1 MSSKLSPPTR
11 KGYLNWWQSLLL
23 AVGSTILGVVAS
35 YFAMSGSG
43 ASGMTPGPSWI
54 MDLFK
59 FAPHALMLFG
69 LLADTF
75 TYNGVYWTSTAVG
88 VAAVAAH
95 GPLETVTSGAFKL
108 FSKLA
113 GRPYVPPA
121 APLEPTSAGFSGC
134 SVTGGP
140 PGVYAP
146 QSLTVTVSI
155 LIYYIMDLLINRGVI
170 DAVGAILVGLVL
182 LGGQTAAISADCMR
196 AGITTPLVV
205 SMVYGFIVGSVG
217 YGIVQGWFP
226 ALLPS
231 SVIPVK
237 PLGSGDLGMD
247 FSAEMVLVNGKFVS
261 KDSAEGKAA
270 IANGTALSTSEA
282 AAAVE
287 GQGTLSTGA
296 PGVEASCRA

>member
-43 ASGMTPGPSWI
+43 ASGMTSGPSWV

-88 VAAVAAH
+88 IAAVGAH
-95 GPLETVTSGAFKL
+95 GPLETVTSGVFKL

-113 GRPYVPPA
+113 GRPYTPPA
-121 APLEPTSAGFSGC
+121 APLDPMSAGFSGC

-155 LIYYIMDLLINRGVI
+155 MTYYIMDLLINRGVI

-182 LGGQTAAISADCMR
+182 LGGQAAAISADCMR
-196 AGITTPLVV
+196 AGITTPLAV

-237 PLGSGDLGMD
+237 PQGSGELGMD

-261 KDSAEGKAA
+261 KDSAEGKSA

>member
-1 MSSKLSPPTR
+1 MSSKLSPPTK

-43 ASGMTPGPSWI
+43 ASGMSSGPSWI

-75 TYNGVYWTSTAVG
+75 TYDGVYWTSTAVG

-113 GRPYVPPA
+113 GKPYTPPA
-121 APLEPTSAGFSGC
+121 APLDPTSAGFSGC
-134 SVTGGP
+134 SITGGP

-146 QSLTVTVSI
+146 QSLTITVSI

-182 LGGQTAAISADCMR
+182 LGGQAAAISADCMR
-196 AGITTPLVV
+196 AGITTPLAV
-205 SMVYGFIVGSVG
+205 SMVYGLIVGSLG

-237 PLGSGDLGMD
+237 PQGSGELSMD

-296 PGVEASCRA
+296 PGAEASCRA